1 MRGSCVGRLRNWFVG
16 AEGSE
21 ASKKN
26 LRNSRILYAFAWL
39 VEAFAVTT
47 GLVIAYMVGWST
59 YNENLQIAESGES
72 VTSFANVIIA
82 SLPFVLVAV
91 VELAKIPTASAVYVT
106 KNIIWKTL
114 FAVMLVFLAIITFE
128 TALNG
133 FERNFNNLNFQVNKV
148 REKLDAENTQ
158 IQRLRSAI
166 LEADTLTR
174 EGIYENFEAQNT
186 VFAQSR
192 DAILEEIRQEES
204 VIKNLAQNSQA
215 RVLQDQIDELKAERK
230 NLLAR
235 KEKEIETTI
244 ASLDESR
251 DSQLADLDRTRDELS
266 SQASKLQANIDK
278 LSAQRT
284 QEYENKLQQLR
295 VPIERLEDELANL
308 EFEKRKQIDASFFNK
323 GSIERKFEELIKS
336 KRREIRAAESKRD
349 RLSPEDT
356 LANRELQKER
366 EKLEIINA
374 KITNFSSSSVTVTEL
389 EKKTETLGLIE
400 AKYSRSLAKNQSEI
414 NALNEQLSKV
424 AGISEND
431 AKTQRTI
438 VNKKREEALAKYD
451 LNFQQISTVRDEQ
464 LEVLKEKELK
474 ISEYR
479 VEIEERLKSVSEL
492 KTEINKRASN
502 NQVFRIAMMF
512 EPEANT
518 AADVSKATVDMV
530 GKIWFGSLALVI
542 AITGI
547 TLALASE
554 VIADERQTN
563 QNQKDLPKRKSSL
576 RSLAMAIHKSR
587 KKRPKSEVK
596 HIIKEVIK
604 EVPVDK
610 VVFRDVVK
618 EVVKKEVVHVPIYTN
633 DKKLLNED

>member
-1 MRGSCVGRLRNWFVG
+1 MGRLRNWFVG